1 MSFWRILKGIYN
13 VDVLG
18 LPVKSGKKYG
28 RFEKDREVANT
39 NMQLGSVS
47 LWLSEKKKCKDNEN
61 IREKLKLLRDS

>member
-13 VDVLG
+13 VDVLE

-47 LWLSEKKKCKDNEN
+47 LWLSEKNKDNEN
-61 IREKLKLLRDS
+61 IRGKKSYWEIGK